1 VRRPYIAESAIKP
14 GCGVVQGS
22 EDKKVAVSADGTG
35 AFIGVYA
42 FEDNEAKEAGDPV
55 GIALS
60 GVVKVLA
67 GDTVSAGAKAA
78 LKTDDSDTPNACGSF
93 ITPAGPGW
101 IDACGVFLESG
112 DAGDYVDMMV
122 ERGSFYVSD
131 GE

>member
-14 GCGVVQGS
+14 GCGVAQGS

-42 FEDNEAKEAGDPV
+42 FADNKAMGVGDPV

-67 GDTVSAGAKAA
+67 GDAVSAGIKAV
-78 LKTDDSDTPNACGSF
+78 LKGDNSGAFTNLPETAGIYATCG
-93 ITPAGPGW
+93 T
-101 IDACGVFLESG
+101 FLESG
-112 DAGDYVDMMV
+112 ADGEYVDMLI
-122 ERGSFYVSD
+122 EHGSVTVAS
-131 GE
+131 